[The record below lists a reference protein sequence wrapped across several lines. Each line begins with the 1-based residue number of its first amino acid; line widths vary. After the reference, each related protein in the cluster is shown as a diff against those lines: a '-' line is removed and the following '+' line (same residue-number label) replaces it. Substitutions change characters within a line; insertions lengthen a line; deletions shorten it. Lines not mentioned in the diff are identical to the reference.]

1 MDLGIE
7 GRRALVCGA
16 SKGLGFACALALAG
30 EGVSA
35 TLVARDQTALTS
47 AADRIQSTTGQPCHS
62 IAADLSTADGRGRVL
77 EICPDPDILV
87 TNAGGPPA
95 KDFTELCLADW
106 QKALETNLL
115 AAVEL
120 VRGIVPGMA
129 QRRFGR
135 IINITSMTVRVPV
148 ERLDLSTATRM
159 ALTGYAAGVARQVAR
174 HNVTVNNLLPG
185 TIMTERIRDLG
196 KTAQGLIDKVPMGR
210 AGNPAEFAAACA
222 FLAGVP
228 AAFIT
233 GQSLLVDGGLC
244 PITV

>member
-1 MDLGIE
+1 MELGIE

-16 SKGLGFACALALAG
+16 SKGLGFACALALAR

-35 TLVARDQTALTS
+35 TLVARDKAPLAS

-129 QRRFGR
+129 RRRFGR
-135 IINITSMTVRVPV
+135 IINITSMTVRMPV

-159 ALTGYAAGVARQVAR
+159 ALTGYVAGVARQVAR
-174 HNVTVNNLLPG
+174 HNVTVNNLRRDQRG
-185 TIMTERIRDLG
+185 RGRGARIGFAPFWPVRASS
-196 KTAQGLIDKVPMGR
+196 TAAR
-210 AGNPAEFAAACA
+210 
-222 FLAGVP
+222 
-228 AAFIT
+228 
-233 GQSLLVDGGLC
+233 
-244 PITV
+244 

>member
-1 MDLGIE
+1 
-7 GRRALVCGA
+7 
-16 SKGLGFACALALAG
+16 
-30 EGVSA
+30 VSA

-47 AADRIQSTTGQPCHS
+47 AADRIQSTTGQLCHS
-62 IAADLSTADGRGRVL
+62 IAADLSTAGGRSRVL

-87 TNAGGPPA
+87 TNAGGPPV

-135 IINITSMTVRVPV
+135 IINLTSMTVRMPV
-148 ERLDLSTATRM
+148 ERLDLSTAIRM
-159 ALTGYAAGVARQVAR
+159 ALTGYVAGVARQVAR
-174 HNVTVNNLLPG
+174 HNVTINNLLPG

-210 AGNPAEFAAACA
+210 AGSPAEFAAACA

-244 PITV
+244 PITI